1 MSNPTTEAIDV
12 LEATY
17 VGGVILAP
25 GETDHLTK
33 PVAPEQFADF
43 RLATVLSATLAVY
56 HREPV
61 LAGDVGAV
69 VTELRA
75 RGELDRIGG
84 AAAIYDLAGR
94 GCIAASLAWY
104 GERIINAFHLR
115 QLAAASVRIQQA
127 ATTNPIPATS
137 EDTDAIGRFA
147 WEQLESALG
156 GETDRNVLPMADVF
170 DEWLVHTTTPAIP
183 IGLPDLARECD
194 IPGARLGHL
203 MLIAARPATGKSTA
217 LAQAAVDAARH
228 GHGVLYVTLEMTRRE
243 VLERCLANLT
253 STPLDRLR
261 EQHWSELPS
270 ELRSIR
276 VVDAAMSV
284 TDIAA
289 AVRASRRSPHPIQ
302 MVLVDYLQLLT
313 PPSGTGENRQTE
325 VAAISRSLKRV
336 AIEENIA
343 VLAASQ
349 LNRASEARA
358 ERRPTLADLRES
370 GQLEADSDAVILLHR
385 DSDLPENLY
394 LIVAKNRHGR
404 IGEVSTLAMYERS
417 TLASL
422 SLPAQV

>member
-1 MSNPTTEAIDV
+1 MSDALDV
-12 LEATY
+12 LEAAY

-25 GETDHLTK
+25 GETDALAH

-43 RLATVLSATLAVY
+43 RLATVLTATLAVY

-61 LAGDVGAV
+61 LAGDIGAV
-69 VTELRA
+69 VAELRA
-75 RGELDRIGG
+75 RNELDRVGG
-84 AAAIYDLAGR
+84 AAAIYDLAGK
-94 GCIAASLAWY
+94 GCVPAALAWH
-104 GERIINAFHLR
+104 GQRIIDAHKMR
-115 QLAAASVRIQQA
+115 QITAASVRIQQA
-127 ATTNPIPATS
+127 ATSNPTPTTS
-137 EDTDAIGRFA
+137 EDADAIQRFA
-147 WEQLESALG
+147 WEQIEAAVT
-156 GETDRNVLPMADVF
+156 GETDRTVVPLADVF
-170 DEWLVHTTTPAIP
+170 DEWLSYTTTPAIP
-183 IGLPDLARECD
+183 LGLPALARECG
-194 IPGARLGHL
+194 ITGVHPGHL

-243 VLERCLANLT
+243 VLERCLANVT
-253 STPLDRLR
+253 STPLSQLR
-261 EQHWSELPS
+261 AQVWPELPG

-289 AVRASRRSPHPIQ
+289 AVRASRRSATPIT
-302 MVLVDYLQLLT
+302 MVLIDYLQLLT

-325 VAAISRSLKRV
+325 VAAISRALKRL
-336 AIEENIA
+336 AIEEG
-343 VLAASQ
+343 VGVVAASQ

-358 ERRPTLADLRES
+358 ERRPTMADLRES
-370 GQLEADSDAVILLHR
+370 GQLEADSDVVILLHR

-394 LIVAKNRHGR
+394 LIVAKNRHGK

-422 SLPAQV
+422 SLPSSV